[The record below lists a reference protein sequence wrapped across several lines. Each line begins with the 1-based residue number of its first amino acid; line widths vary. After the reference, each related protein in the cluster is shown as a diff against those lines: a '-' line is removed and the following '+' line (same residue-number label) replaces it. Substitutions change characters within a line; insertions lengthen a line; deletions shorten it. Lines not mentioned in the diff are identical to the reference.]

1 MQTSCWR
8 LSWRRMRTM
17 RMLVRMEKMTFLPL
31 MMRRLPT
38 SWKREMRV
46 KMKILMLMRK
56 LS

>member
-1 MQTSCWR
+1 
-8 LSWRRMRTM
+8 M
-17 RMLVRMEKMTFLPL
+17 RMLVRMEKMTFLPP

-38 SWKREMRV
+38 SWKREMRE

>member
-1 MQTSCWR
+1 
-8 LSWRRMRTM
+8 M

-31 MMRRLPT
+31 MMRSLPT

-56 LS
+56 SS